1 MFNLKLLSLT
11 LAPEQFL
18 FESAHRRQN
27 YVAIKLY
34 LVTNRIVILGI
45 KVCFD
50 KWNLPALI
58 WHINNEVT
66 IL

>member
-11 LAPEQFL
+11 LEPKQFL

-45 KVCFD
+45 KVFFD

-66 IL
+66 TL

>member
-11 LAPEQFL
+11 LTPEQCL

-27 YVAIKLY
+27 YVAIKLC
-34 LVTNRIVILGI
+34 LVTNRTVNLGI

-58 WHINNEVT
+58 WHIINEVT